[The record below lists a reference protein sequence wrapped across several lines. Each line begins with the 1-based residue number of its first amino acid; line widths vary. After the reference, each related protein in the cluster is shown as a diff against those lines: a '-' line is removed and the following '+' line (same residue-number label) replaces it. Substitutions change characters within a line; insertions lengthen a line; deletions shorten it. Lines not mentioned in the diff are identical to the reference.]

1 MPLTATGLSPSPRP
15 FFSPPAQMDN
25 FTETLAQGGVY
36 YDADVT
42 GLPTADALRR
52 AAITTVRD

>member
-1 MPLTATGLSPSPRP
+1 
-15 FFSPPAQMDN
+15 MDN
-25 FTETLAQGGVY
+25 FIETLAQGGVY